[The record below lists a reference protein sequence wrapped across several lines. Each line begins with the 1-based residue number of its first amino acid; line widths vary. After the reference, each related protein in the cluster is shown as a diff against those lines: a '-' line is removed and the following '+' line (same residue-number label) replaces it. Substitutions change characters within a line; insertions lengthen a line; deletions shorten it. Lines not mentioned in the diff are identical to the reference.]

1 MVICFRSDRPSAIGL
16 GLWLFLLAPPVVNAT
31 ASANPE
37 PPLARLALSYAL
49 ASVPVEAVQRLSSSD
64 AVRAAFND
72 SLGLRSAVSGLQLQG
87 ERLATVERAVFLPKL
102 ATTAAVQRTASRP
115 DGVRQSTVQTQAGLD
130 LNWRLP
136 TGAQVRISDSRTRN
150 GVSGALSSAT
160 VGTDTQRNVSIAL
173 TQPLLQGAGRTVNEA
188 QLAAAESA
196 FRVAAGRLYQ
206 TAGELVAVVLNAY
219 LGVQQA
225 QAALQQAQIAYALA
239 QQVNDLNVAL
249 VQAGRSPRN
258 VLLQSGLDVS
268 SSRLNVAQAE
278 NSLRQAVRVLERAM
292 GRSEPLDEQSL
303 ALDKPFEGPEQEGIP
318 DEQVFVEAALRQ
330 SVQLLAAREVV
341 VLAEVA
347 LAAARDGLLPAL
359 ALTVGSEWTPSGS
372 AAVRNGPN
380 HFAGLSLSYSFDRA
394 PAQMEERVALSNLE
408 IARAELADVERQ
420 VRDDA
425 VDGLRN
431 LRFALEQLR
440 LMREAF
446 ALATQQLDAE
456 VTRQRLGRISP
467 LELSYAQQ
475 ALAAANRQLLD
486 ATREVSRSRIGLAL
500 TDGSLL
506 NAWGV
511 ETLVNQW
518 IAQAKPDSLH

>member
-1 MVICFRSDRPSAIGL
+1 MADADPSARPVTRL
-16 GLWLFLLAPPVVNAT
+16 G
-31 ASANPE
+31 
-37 PPLARLALSYAL
+37 LSYAL
-49 ASVPVEAVQRLSSSD
+49 SRLPVASAHSLDSRE
-64 AVRAAFND
+64 AVRAALND
-72 SLGLRSAVSGLQLQG
+72 SLVLRSAISGLQLQG

-102 ATTAAVQRTASRP
+102 ATTAAVQRSASRP
-115 DGVRQSTVQTQAGLD
+115 DGVRQVSAQTQAGLD
-130 LNWRLP
+130 LNWRLRS
-136 TGAQVRISDSRTRN
+136 GAQVRLSNNWTRN
-150 GVSGALSSAT
+150 GVPGALASALP
-160 VGTDTQRNVSIAL
+160 GTDAQRNVSMAL

-196 FRVAAGRLYQ
+196 FRVAARRLQQ
-206 TAGELVAVVLNAY
+206 TASEIVAQVLNAY

-225 QAALQQAQIAYALA
+225 QAALQQAQAAYALA
-239 QQVNDLNVAL
+239 QQVNELNVAL

-268 SSRLNVAQAE
+268 LSRLNVAQAD

-303 ALDKPFEGPEQEGIP
+303 VLDKTLEAQDPGDVP
-318 DEQVFVEAALRQ
+318 DEPAFVEAALRH
-330 SVQLLAAREVV
+330 SVPLLAARE
-341 VLAEVA
+341 AVA
-347 LAAARDGLLPAL
+347 LAELSLAVARDGLLPAL
-359 ALTVGSEWTPSGS
+359 DVTLGSEWTPAG
-372 AAVRNGPN
+372 AAALRNGPN

-394 PAQMEERVALSNLE
+394 PARLEERVALSNLE
-408 IARAELADVERQ
+408 LAHAELADVERQ

-486 ATREVSRSRIGLAL
+486 ATREVFRSRMGLAL

-506 NAWGV
+506 QAWGV
-511 ETLVNQW
+511 EPLVNQW
-518 IAQAKPDSLH
+518 IAQAQPESLR